1 MEIAP
6 AAKHTEPTLLNVYQ
20 SSWLLWLVMNPIR
33 RFSEPSLRAPVA
45 VVAFEGWNDASEAAS
60 GTVAYLIGQYD
71 AEPFAIVDPETFIN
85 FEETRPTIVVDD
97 GQTRELLW
105 PATRFYAV
113 EMTDRDHDLV
123 IVLGSEPQLRWQGFA
138 RAVIDLLRDVGVKQ
152 VVLLGSFL
160 AQIPHTSPVPVMGT
174 SDNPQV
180 LVELGIRGANYQGPT
195 GIVGVLGHILRQE
208 GFNAMTFWAAAP
220 HYLGT
225 NANPKAMLALLEQAS
240 KVLDLSVD
248 GTELATVSGDF
259 ESRVNAAMSAS
270 TEFTSYV
277 TRLEETVD
285 ETTAEISLS
294 DAAELISE
302 VENFLREN

>member
-1 MEIAP
+1 MD
-6 AAKHTEPTLLNVYQ
+6 
-20 SSWLLWLVMNPIR
+20 PIR

-45 VVAFEGWNDASEAAS
+45 VIAFEGWNDASEAAS
-60 GTVAYLIGQYD
+60 GTVAYLIGQFD

-85 FEETRPTIVVDD
+85 FEETRPTIVVED
-97 GQTRELLW
+97 GQGREVSW
-105 PATRFYAV
+105 PATKLYAA

-123 IVLGSEPQLRWQGFA
+123 VVIGSEPQLRWQSFA
-138 RAVIDLLRDVGVKQ
+138 QVITDLLRDLGVKQ
-152 VVLLGSFL
+152 VVLLGAFL
-160 AQIPHTSPVPVMGT
+160 AQTPHTSPVPVMGT
-174 SDNPQV
+174 AADPQV
-180 LVELGIRGANYQGPT
+180 LVELGVQGANYEGPT
-195 GIVGVLGHILRQE
+195 GIVGVLGHILSQE
-208 GFNAMTFWAAAP
+208 GFDVMSFWAATP

-225 NANPKAMLALLEQAS
+225 NANPKAMLALLEKTA

-277 TRLEETVD
+277 TRLEEAAH
-285 ETTAEISLS
+285 EPTAQISRS

-302 VENFLREN
+302 VEDFLKEI